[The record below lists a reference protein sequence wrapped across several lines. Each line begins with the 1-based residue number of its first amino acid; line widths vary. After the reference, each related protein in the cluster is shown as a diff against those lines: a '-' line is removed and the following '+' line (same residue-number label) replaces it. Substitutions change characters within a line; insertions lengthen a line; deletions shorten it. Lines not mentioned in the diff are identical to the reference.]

1 MNIALT
7 VLTYSYLY
15 FFGDLIVNRFKKSNI
30 VNREVSGIPI
40 SLFYPLVSL
49 FLIGNFAVV
58 LNFFIPLKYLIL
70 PIFLTSGLAAVYWVF
85 ITKNNLF
92 NLKNFISIIFIPSIL
107 GISSYGVWL
116 GWDTGLYHI
125 PHQLILRENPIIFG
139 LTNLNIWFG
148 WSSINEYLSALL
160 WVGDNFLFLRILEI
174 VFFAVFMNFIF
185 YLIFSK
191 DKFYFLVG
199 LSITVFSFLD
209 NFGYLGGG
217 NGFIPMLSVGKY
229 DSALG
234 ILFFLTTFL
243 IFNAMK
249 EKIYS
254 STTFKFI
261 LLMSL
266 FSFQMKQTGVYLILI
281 LIPFIY
287 QYIKE
292 NGTSIGSFLKLSY
305 SYIGIFILWLAKNII
320 TTSCLFFPIEFTCIP
335 NLSWHEKIQLDFVDT
350 SMIYSPIDFSSSIP
364 IYSQLETWFNFSKN
378 SQFIIN
384 FPITLLIIYLTF
396 KFLTISKSK
405 LNKIMYR
412 GSISIFLFINL
423 IFWYNSN
430 YANFRYGTGIW
441 LLIVASIAY
450 YFSYYELNISS
461 RIQNVAI
468 IIFIFSLAQIPRFYS
483 YQEMFLNRLNIDELN
498 IEYNTEY
505 FQSNYGWGVYPSTV
519 QCWDVPECKVED
531 KNVQPYEY
539 LGKTIFYGDGV
550 SGN

>member
-15 FFGDLIVNRFKKSNI
+15 FFGELIVNRFKKSNI

-70 PIFLTSGLAAVYWVF
+70 PIFLTSGLAAVSWVF

-243 IFNAMK
+243 IFNAVK

-287 QYIKE
+287 QYIKV

-378 SQFIIN
+378 
-384 FPITLLIIYLTF
+384 
-396 KFLTISKSK
+396 
-405 LNKIMYR
+405 
-412 GSISIFLFINL
+412 L

-450 YFSYYELNISS
+450 YFSYYELNISP

-539 LGKTIFYGDGV
+539 LGKTIFYGDDV